1 MENDAQKKNTYAL
14 DPESPEEMARLINL
28 DRMST
33 REMGGVFA
41 GLSEQDI
48 AGLHDILDLAC
59 GPGGWVLDVALER
72 PEANVTGV
80 DVSQIM
86 IDYAKARART
96 QKRLSATFRVMS
108 INDALDFDD
117 ASFDL
122 VNARS
127 LAVAIPGTRWE
138 SLIAECARILRPGG
152 ILRLTEPVDM
162 GVTNSSAYERT
173 TLLALQA
180 CQRAGYGFS
189 IDGRSFGLTHML
201 PGLMRKA
208 GFQHIHQKAH
218 ATEFSS
224 GTPAWVDF
232 YRNSEIGFYLNKAFL
247 IKMGLLTQEDA
258 DALYQQ
264 TMLEMNFDTFRGML
278 HSVTSWGYKQ

>member
-14 DPESPEEMARLINL
+14 NPESPEEMARLINL

-33 REMGGVFA
+33 RETGGVFA

-48 AGLHDILDLAC
+48 AGLHDALDLAC
-59 GPGGWVLDVALER
+59 GPGGWVLDAALER
-72 PEANVTGV
+72 PEMDVTGV
-80 DVSQIM
+80 DISNIM

-96 QKRLSATFRVMS
+96 QKRPNAFFRVMS
-108 INDALDFDD
+108 VNENFDFDD

-127 LAVAIPGTRWE
+127 LAAAIPGTRWE

-152 ILRLTEPVDM
+152 ILRLTEPVDL
-162 GVTNSSAYERT
+162 GVTNSPAYERT
-173 TLLALQA
+173 TSLSLQA

-189 IDGRSFGLTHML
+189 LDGRSFGLTHIL

-208 GFQHIHQKAH
+208 GFQRVQKKGH
-218 ATEFSS
+218 AIEFSS
-224 GTPAWVDF
+224 GTETWMDF
-232 YRNSEIGFYLNKAFL
+232 YRNSEIGFYLGKAFL
-247 IKMGLLTQEDA
+247 VKMGLISQEEA

-264 TMLEMNFDTFRGML
+264 TMLEMNFETFRAML
-278 HSVTSWGYKQ
+278 HSVTFWGYKQ